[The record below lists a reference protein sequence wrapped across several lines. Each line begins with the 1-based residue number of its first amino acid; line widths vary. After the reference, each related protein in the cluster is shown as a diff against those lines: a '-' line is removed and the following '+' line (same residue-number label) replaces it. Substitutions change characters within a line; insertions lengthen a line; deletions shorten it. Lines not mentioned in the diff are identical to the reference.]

1 MGKNPSTQQ
10 AQIGYKNIPETLL
23 QQLGNM
29 IVMLSQLT
37 FTFANSTMEIP
48 EQSMYKAC
56 SKVTIKTPKRR

>member
-10 AQIGYKNIPETLL
+10 AQIGYKNITETLL

-37 FTFANSTMEIP
+37 FTCANSTMEIP